1 MSSDAKQFVLGL
13 IEKKARLPVGV
24 DVPAFNYIDSG
35 YVDSIEI
42 IKFVVDIEAA
52 FNVEIS
58 DADLESP
65 EFRTVGGLI
74 SMIGGKIAAGRQSC

>member
-1 MSSDAKQFVLGL
+1 MKDTVREHVLAAIGRKAKLPAAVD
-13 IEKKARLPVGV
+13 IET
-24 DVPAFNYIDSG
+24 FNYIDSG

-58 DADLESP
+58 EADLESP

-74 SMIGGKIAAGRQSC
+74 SMIGGKIAAKGKPC

>member
-1 MSSDAKQFVLGL
+1 MKDAVREYVLAAIGRKAKL
-13 IEKKARLPVGV
+13 PTAVDIET
-24 DVPAFNYIDSG
+24 FNYIDSG

-42 IKFVVDIEAA
+42 IKFVVDIEAK
-52 FNVEIS
+52 FNIEIT

-74 SMIGGKIAAGRQSC
+74 SMISGKITAGDQSC

>member
-1 MSSDAKQFVLGL
+1 MKDSVREYVLAAVGRKAK
-13 IEKKARLPVGV
+13 LPADV
-24 DVPAFNYIDSG
+24 DVETFNYIDSG

-42 IKFVVDIEAA
+42 IKFVVDIEAK

-65 EFRTVGGLI
+65 EFRTVGGLVAI
-74 SMIGGKIAAGRQSC
+74 INRKVASGGRPC

>member
-1 MSSDAKQFVLGL
+1 MKNAVREYVLAAIGRKAKLPAAVD
-13 IEKKARLPVGV
+13 IET
-24 DVPAFNYIDSG
+24 FNYIDTG

-42 IKFVVDIEAA
+42 IKFVVDIEAR
-52 FNVEIS
+52 FNIEIS

-74 SMIGGKIAAGRQSC
+74 SMIGGKIAAGQQPC

>member
-1 MSSDAKQFVLGL
+1 MKDAVRKFVLAAIGRKVKL
-13 IEKKARLPVGV
+13 PTAVDIET
-24 DVPAFNYIDSG
+24 FNYIDSG

-58 DADLESP
+58 DAELESP
-65 EFRTVGGLI
+65 EFRTVGGLVAII
-74 SMIGGKIAAGRQSC
+74 SRKIAAGGQPC